1 MDTSQNLVQRL
12 INELAN
18 LIDSQTEL
26 RKAVDNLDTRLQA
39 LERTQANLGV
49 QIGEVPAAVTR
60 ITRADVAETL
70 SGLRKDSGHLREAL
84 RSAHDLAGRITPGVK
99 ALEARSDRRWDV
111 LGFVVVVLLMGAPLV
126 AQAYLNMSNHG
137 MIDPYSVFLG
147 VLVTLIPAGF
157 LWYGARLWF
166 STDSARISSHP
177 RADA

>member
-26 RKAVDNLDTRLQA
+26 RKAVDKLDTRLQA
-39 LERTQANLGV
+39 LERTQASLGV

-70 SGLRKDSGHLREAL
+70 GGLRKDSGHLHEAL
-84 RSAHDLAGRITPGVK
+84 RSTHDLAGRIAPGVK

-111 LGFVVVVLLMGAPLV
+111 LGFVVAVLLVVAPTIAQVYINMIATDLV
-126 AQAYLNMSNHG
+126 NLFSM
-137 MIDPYSVFLG
+137 FLG
-147 VLVTLIPAGF
+147 SFLVILIGGCSYYCIQF
-157 LWYGARLWF
+157 WNKHHSRSGRGSLQRN
-166 STDSARISSHP
+166 
-177 RADA
+177 